1 MTMAISGDLKHM
13 RDNREARLACR
24 RSEVLSQREHPSPP
38 RARVLHAL
46 GREPWVEALVFNF
59 LKTELRVHLLPVRAL
74 SFLVKGCNSSPG
86 LGSWAHNLL
95 CSFKKVDLGQASYAS
110 AASPGYWE
118 REKDR
123 LPGCLG
129 ALSELIYLAL

>member
-74 SFLVKGCNSSPG
+74 SFLVKGCNSSPAVPA
-86 LGSWAHNLL
+86 LFAKEKLPLNQSSLRDLL
-95 CSFKKVDLGQASYAS
+95 TPFLDFLITLPCV
-110 AASPGYWE
+110 
-118 REKDR
+118 REPCVPRSD
-123 LPGCLG
+123 
-129 ALSELIYLAL
+129 